1 MGAQGIKMSNIH
13 EALEQACREK
23 SCSAASS
30 QLALEAQVTQGTPMS
45 REMLK
50 LHRQVELLLA
60 NSSYKVIQ
68 FIGCEKSV
76 GVSTIVR
83 EFAAI
88 AVTRHGKS
96 VLVLDPSYQ
105 DPERRINFNVTC
117 EYGWLDTSEQ
127 GEIAD
132 KAFFRFGNSNLY
144 FAPVSIQASLAP
156 PFKDVDKTL
165 AMWAKLREKFD
176 LILIDS
182 SSDNLEAM
190 DYCRNVDGVI
200 LILEAGKTRRKT
212 AENIK
217 KKIIA
222 SGATLLGGVLNKR
235 KYYIPDFIYK
245 RL

>member
-1 MGAQGIKMSNIH
+1 MSNIH

-23 SCSAASS
+23 TCAAVSS
-30 QLALEAQVTQGTPMS
+30 QLALEAQVAPDISMLKEMS
-45 REMLK
+45 K
-50 LHRQVELLLA
+50 LHRQVELLLTDA
-60 NSSYKVIQ
+60 SYKVLQ
-68 FIGCEKSV
+68 FVGGDRHV

-83 EFAAI
+83 EFATT
-88 AVTRHGKS
+88 AVNRHNKS

-117 EYGWLDTSEQ
+117 EYGWLDMAK
-127 GEIAD
+127 GEIPQ

-144 FAPVSIQASLAP
+144 FAPISIQTSLVP
-156 PFKDVDKTL
+156 PFKDVEQTL
-165 AMWAKLREKFD
+165 SMWAKLRETFD

-182 SSDNLEAM
+182 SSDNAEAM

-200 LILEAGKTRRKT
+200 LVVEAGKTRRYT

-217 KKIIA
+217 KKITA
-222 SGATLLGGVLNKR
+222 SGALLLGVVLNKR
-235 KYYIPDFIYK
+235 RYYIPDFIYK